1 MLDLLFAAGQAASV
15 LLLLYGGGLVAFSL
29 LVAPYVEDG
38 RVGDMDQRRT
48 KTASSA

>member
-1 MLDLLFAAGQAASV
+1 MLDLLFAAGQAATV

-29 LVAPYVEDG
+29 LVAPYVEDKLERG
-38 RVGDMDQRRT
+38 MDQRRT